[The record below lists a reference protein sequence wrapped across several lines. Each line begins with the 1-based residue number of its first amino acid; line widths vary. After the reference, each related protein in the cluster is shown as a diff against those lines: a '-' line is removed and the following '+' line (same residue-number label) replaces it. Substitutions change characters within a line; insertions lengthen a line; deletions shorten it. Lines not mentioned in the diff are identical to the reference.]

1 MYWSPV
7 WVELMWCASIYA
19 SIFSLENQTSSM
31 LKQSNPVHHCST
43 AQTKIMGPLL
53 SKLHNLQ
60 YYVHILPKWVSSK
73 TNFPLLNTL
82 MLQMKFSFLHNV
94 SPPKLTVSVFLTPA
108 PVLCK
113 SLKTAPSKYSLYIG
127 LQGGFQCSVRL
138 IRWPVTAWVVEL
150 PELQTAWNSYQ
161 NSIASPAMT
170 LGCFVD
176 CSETHL
182 FLAFQI
188 IQDSIR
194 NCSTVLSQPSSNTGQ
209 NILTKSRNSC
219 SNYLFSAAPN
229 SLCLFTIP

>member
-1 MYWSPV
+1 MPTSRTNWMV
-7 WVELMWCASIYA
+7 WTAAS
-19 SIFSLENQTSSM
+19 SSATKLLITGLPFQLIVAM
-31 LKQSNPVHHCST
+31 SNPCSFR
-43 AQTKIMGPLL
+43 IM
-53 SKLHNLQ
+53 
-60 YYVHILPKWVSSK
+60 
-73 TNFPLLNTL
+73 
-82 MLQMKFSFLHNV
+82 
-94 SPPKLTVSVFLTPA
+94 TPT

-113 SLKTAPSKYSLYIG
+113 SSKTAPSKYSLFMG
-127 LQGGFQCSVRL
+127 LHGGFQCSVRL
-138 IRWPVTAWVVEL
+138 ICWPVTAWVVEL
-150 PELQTAWNSYQ
+150 LELQTAWNSCQ

-176 CSETHL
+176 SSETHL

>member
-1 MYWSPV
+1 MYCVCLVLLDYELYIVNGSVNLVVASLKPPILVVRMNKLGAKKMYWSPV
-7 WVELMWCASIYA
+7 WVELMWYA

-31 LKQSNPVHHCST
+31 LKHSNPVHHCST

-138 IRWPVTAWVVEL
+138 IRWPVTA
-150 PELQTAWNSYQ
+150 
-161 NSIASPAMT
+161 
-170 LGCFVD
+170 
-176 CSETHL
+176 
-182 FLAFQI
+182 
-188 IQDSIR
+188 
-194 NCSTVLSQPSSNTGQ
+194 
-209 NILTKSRNSC
+209 
-219 SNYLFSAAPN
+219 
-229 SLCLFTIP
+229 